1 MMIRTHST
9 ILAMRANCLTQS
21 MLKRKTIF
29 NKIKSNHVGIYFCR
43 RQQAKE
49 DGIRK
54 AILVPMTLARTINE
68 LWPTI
73 EQVVD
78 IYYLPTTSDLQVSKL
93 ISMLVHQENI
103 VSLLSN
109 NISHP
114 KKNVS
119 LAGKILPCQ
128 L

>member
-1 MMIRTHST
+1 
-9 ILAMRANCLTQS
+9 

-29 NKIKSNHVGIYFCR
+29 NKIKSIHVGIYFCR

-114 KKNVS
+114 KNNVS
-119 LAGKILPCQ
+119 LPGKILPCQ